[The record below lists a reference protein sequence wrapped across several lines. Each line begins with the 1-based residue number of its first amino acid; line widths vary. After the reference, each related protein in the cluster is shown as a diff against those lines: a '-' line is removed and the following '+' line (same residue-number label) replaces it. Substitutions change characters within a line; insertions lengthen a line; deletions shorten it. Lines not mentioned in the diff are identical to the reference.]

1 MKASTYCA
9 RSLYTSSKVDAI
21 TPTGKVSGVNAT
33 CTRIHRKLGQ
43 QRYGVLYTFPV
54 LPSFLLLPCFLFVF
68 ARAFVIKNPAEKPAS
83 GRKAKSKMHKRKM
96 GVEVVRI
103 V

>member
-1 MKASTYCA
+1 MEYFTLFLFFL
-9 RSLYTSSKVDAI
+9 RS
-21 TPTGKVSGVNAT
+21 
-33 CTRIHRKLGQ
+33 
-43 QRYGVLYTFPV
+43 
-54 LPSFLLLPCFLFVF
+54 SFFLVFLFVF